1 MELEKIELQQTSLS
15 EEEILDVLSTT
26 SDIDLGYSDIGCA
39 GGLGACKDGCQNG
52 CQTGSKTGGNC
63 QEACKEGCQNGCKDS
78 CSQGCKGG
86 NKDGKE

>member
-39 GGLGACKDGCQNG
+39 GGLGACKDG
-52 CQTGSKTGGNC
+52 
-63 QEACKEGCQNGCKDS
+63 
-78 CSQGCKGG
+78 
-86 NKDGKE
+86 

>member
-39 GGLGACKDGCQNG
+39 GGLGACKDGCQS
-52 CQTGSKTGGNC
+52 TSHI
-63 QEACKEGCQNGCKDS
+63 
-78 CSQGCKGG
+78 
-86 NKDGKE
+86 GKFWQIRRQDVCR